1 MVTETQTESV
11 ALAAAKEQLMN
22 ISSELL
28 DLSVMLERAKVAA
41 DSVLDY
47 FGYRK
52 EVHEENQG
60 AYLLY
65 HYDNARV
72 FTGIVN
78 EYVYDALQLTDKI
91 MDSIDLNA
99 ERGNRNENK
108 GY

>member
-28 DLSVMLERAKVAA
+28 NLSVMLERAKVAT
-41 DSVLDY
+41 DSVYDY

-52 EVHEENQG
+52 EVHEKNHG
-60 AYLLY
+60 RDLLRD
-65 HYDNARV
+65 YDNTRV
-72 FTGIVN
+72 FTGIAN

-91 MDSIDLNA
+91 MDSIELST
-99 ERGNRNENK
+99 ERGKRNENK